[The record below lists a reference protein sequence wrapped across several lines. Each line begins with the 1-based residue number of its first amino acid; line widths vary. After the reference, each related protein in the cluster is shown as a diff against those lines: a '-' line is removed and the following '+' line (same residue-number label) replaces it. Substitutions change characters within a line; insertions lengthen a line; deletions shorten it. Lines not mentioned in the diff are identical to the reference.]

1 LPASLKI
8 AYGRVNGRINLLASD
23 YCEEYIAELH
33 QIREKLK
40 GDETELG
47 LIIGIVMDTG
57 VRVSECV
64 GLMVSDIVLNV
75 DFPYIK
81 IRFAD

>member
-1 LPASLKI
+1 LDIPNEGEDAHERQDFSI
-8 AYGRVNGRINLLASD
+8 AD
-23 YCEEYIAELH
+23 LH

-40 GDETELG
+40 GDDTELA

-75 DFPYIK
+75 DIPYIK
-81 IRFAD
+81 IRFAG